1 MKELQQRKTSLNRKG
16 ALGKRLGALFM
27 TFVLLCGQL
36 MVPISPVKAASTST
50 VGGGTFF
57 VDSDNWGGGASNSA
71 ADGDLDVGL
80 KNQNKPGDIY
90 SKYPVEFKIPNVNK
104 LPTKSAQLLIRALD
118 VDEYNAAV
126 TNPGNGEWDRVY
138 FSSSASDIALGSP
151 YTPWKTTSKWRNNIA
166 ASGIAPNGEGYKNE
180 ITQGAYLGTLSGQ
193 DSKWNTSVL
202 NFKPN
207 EFHRIA
213 QGDNYVGITIH
224 HYYQD
229 DRTNA
234 PNTNWQMTV
243 DWAQLIIDGGSR
255 EAAEITQADLKVEQG
270 KVTIDTGFI
279 PKVPGDYSMEVNV
292 IEKSK
297 VGNQEVERNLGI
309 SQKLFPGADTGKT
322 ENWNNI
328 VITDRTIDPSKEYV
342 VNVILF
348 EDRGKG
354 RKEEGHTNAGEAQHV
369 VTFSTHDP
377 LVADIAKSG
386 YRSAP
391 TAFSV
396 DDFKS
401 KYFKINGGAPNGD
414 NLQSVKIVTLPD
426 SVKGQLQLD
435 GIAVTANQL
444 IPVNELNKLTFV
456 PVAAGFDGTVE
467 FLWNGYNGTKFAVD
481 DAKVTVNSSPEVK
494 DIRKVMKAGDAEL
507 PFTKIGDFAPNYI
520 DPGNE
525 PLEKVRIE
533 TLPDS
538 TKGKLVLV
546 PSSGAAVDVVAGQ
559 EIEAA
564 DIDRLKFIPAPDAV
578 GSVDFKWSGSDG
590 LQYPLESKTVTI
602 VINTPPVVGQVNKS
616 GTIGATIDFATTDFS
631 AAPAYTDKDGDLL
644 EKVQLLVP
652 PDLANKGRLKYTSS
666 VTGAVYLNPGSAVTL
681 TAAELGSL
689 QFETSPTLPEGSIVY
704 IPWLGFDGM
713 HPSEQSG
720 SINISYNG
728 IPVAESVT
736 VDADEGQP
744 SVSIVLR
751 GTDRESV
758 TGITYGIATPPKN
771 GVLTVDPSDP
781 TGATW
786 IYTPNAGFT
795 FGQDSF
801 TYVVTDQDGNTSIS
815 PGTVA
820 ITFHKALNGWT
831 GNKQEGDSEPA
842 RAIPNQPL
850 KLSAVSSIAA
860 EGVTATVNGTS
871 VPLTLSNAATWA
883 ADGFKK
889 WESNTYII
897 PANVV
902 GGQHTV
908 TYVATNGAG
917 AVVQTEAADKLADND
932 FKVATSNL
940 TLTADPASIL
950 GDGKSSTVLTAKL
963 QDENGNPI
971 EGVEVEFS
979 APSNTGQFIGGNK
992 AVTNAEGI
1000 AQVTYQSAKITGV
1013 APQEIP
1019 LKAVVNDTK
1028 LGLTAE
1034 KEVKITFMPASIKG
1048 VVTSGDSNKPVAGAS
1063 VRVTLDL
1070 NGDGVIT
1077 PGVDF
1082 DETVRTDQH
1091 GAYSVVVP
1099 KGDVIYDLTV
1109 TQEVMIGGVSTP
1121 VSYKQKAPVGEVT
1134 GAGNQSFDSDRTAT
1148 GIVLFKQPNG
1158 NTSVLAPAVLNKA
1171 SVYLKKQD
1179 GTYVM
1184 HNGAPKAFPLQG
1196 QGVFNADGIAIGE
1209 YELEVR
1215 YEVAPGQSIIVS
1227 RAPGKVTAS
1236 GEMNISTEL
1245 IDPYGTITDAVTNK
1259 IIEGAKVTLQY
1270 ANTPRNIA
1278 KGLVPGQGVKLPAIA
1293 GFAPND
1299 NASPEQLSD
1308 ANGFYAYMVYPE
1320 TDYVL
1325 VVTKSG
1331 YESYTSPVLS
1341 VEWEIVRH
1349 DLKLKPINSGNSS
1362 NGSDNSNNNGGNP
1375 VSPVPT
1381 PDPTTKL
1388 ALQMEIDKNKVKEG
1402 EKSHLTISYKN
1413 ASTSSVS
1420 SAEVRI
1426 TLPEGVVVVD
1436 AAGGVVTGNTIVW
1449 KVSNIASGKG
1459 DSFKPVIQWPQMKA
1473 ADTIFDIHGEFAV
1486 NGNNDS
1492 KAKAVIKVN
1501 VFSDR
1506 FGTLKHPR
1514 YIVGFP
1520 DKEFKPNGYLTRA
1533 ELAAIV
1539 ARLKEPGAVS
1549 NDKLSYTDIRSGHW
1563 ATNSIKI
1570 ATKHGYFS
1578 GYKDNTFRPDAPV
1591 TRGELASVMARFLE
1605 LDVYTPVSHHF
1616 TDSSE
1621 HWSGNTIEALYRGK
1635 FLGGYTDGTF
1645 KPSQHI
1651 NRVEAVTMINRM
1663 LFRGPL
1669 KGLDPL
1675 FPDMPISHWGFG
1687 DVQEATVSHESTRNV
1702 DGSETWKST
1711 LSSPVK

>member
-1 MKELQQRKTSLNRKG
+1 MKELQPRKTSLKRKG
-16 ALGKRLGALFM
+16 AFGKRLGALLM

-36 MVPISPVKAASTST
+36 MVPLTPVNAASTSSIA
-50 VGGGTFF
+50 GGTFF
-57 VDSDNWGGGASNSA
+57 VDSDNWGGGASNAA

-118 VDEYNAAV
+118 VDEYNVAAG
-126 TNPGNGEWDRVY
+126 TNGEWDRVY
-138 FSSSASDIALGSP
+138 FSSNANDISFGKA
-151 YTPWKTTSKWRNNIA
+151 YTVWPKTTKWTNNIA
-166 ASGIAPNGEGYKNE
+166 GSGIAPNGQGYKNE
-180 ITQGAYLGTLSGQ
+180 ITQAAYLGALSGQ
-193 DSKWNTSVL
+193 DTKWNTTVL
-202 NFKPN
+202 NFQPN

-229 DRTNA
+229 MRSDA

-255 EAAEITQADLKVEQG
+255 EAAEITQADLKVERG

-309 SQKLFPGADTGKT
+309 SQKLFPGADAGKT

-348 EDRGKG
+348 EDRGNG
-354 RKEEGHTNAGEAQHV
+354 RKAEGYTNAGEAQHV

-391 TAFSV
+391 TAFSA

-426 SVKGQLQLD
+426 PVKGQLQLD

-481 DAKVTVNSSPEVK
+481 VALVTVNSSPEVK

-507 PFTKIGDFAPNYI
+507 PFTKAGDFAPNYI

-525 PLEKVRIE
+525 PLEKMRIE

-538 TKGKLVLV
+538 TKGKLVIV

-578 GSVDFKWSGSDG
+578 GIVDFKWSGSDG

-666 VTGAVYLNPGSAVTL
+666 VTGAVYLNPGSAVIL

-689 QFETSPTLPEGSIVY
+689 QFETSPTLPDGSTVV

-713 HPSEQSG
+713 HQSEQSG

-736 VDADEGQP
+736 VDADEGQS
-744 SVSIVLR
+744 SVSIVLL

-758 TGITYGIATPPKN
+758 TGITYGIAAPPKN
-771 GVLTVDPSDP
+771 GVLTIDPSDP

-786 IYTPNAGFT
+786 MYTPNAGFT
-795 FGQDSF
+795 YGQDSF
-801 TYVVTDQDGNTSIS
+801 TYIVTDPDGNTSVS

-820 ITFHKALNGWT
+820 ITIHKALNGWT
-831 GNKQEGDSEPA
+831 GDKQEGDSDPA

-850 KLSAVSSIAA
+850 KLSAVSTIAA
-860 EGVTATVNGTS
+860 EGVTAVVDGTS
-871 VPLTLSNAATWA
+871 VSLKLTNAATWA
-883 ADGFKK
+883 VDGYKK
-889 WESNTYII
+889 WESRDYIVPTSLI
-897 PANVV
+897 
-902 GGQHTV
+902 GGLHSV
-908 TYVATNGAG
+908 TYTAVNGIG
-917 AVVQTEAADKLADND
+917 TVIQSEAADKLADNT
-932 FKVATSNL
+932 FKVPSSSL

-963 QDENGNPI
+963 QDESGMPLA
-971 EGVEVEFS
+971 GVEVVFS

-1019 LKAVVNDTK
+1019 LKATVNDTK
-1028 LGLTAE
+1028 LGLAAE
-1034 KEVKITFMPASIKG
+1034 KEIKITFMPASIKG

-1070 NGDGVIT
+1070 NGDGIIT
-1077 PGVDF
+1077 PGADF
-1082 DETVRTDQH
+1082 DETVKTDQH

-1109 TQEVMIGGVSTP
+1109 TQHVMIGGESTP

-1148 GIVLFKQPNG
+1148 GIILFKQSNG
-1158 NTSVLAPAVLNKA
+1158 NTSVLAPEVLNKA

-1184 HNGAPKAFPLQG
+1184 HNGAPKAFQLQG
-1196 QGVFNADGIAIGE
+1196 QGVFHADGIAIGE

-1215 YEVAPGQSIIVS
+1215 YEVVPGQSIIMS
-1227 RAPGKVTAS
+1227 RAPVKVTAS

-1259 IIEGAKVTLQY
+1259 VIEGAKVTLQY
-1270 ANTPRNIA
+1270 ANTRRNIA
-1278 KGLVPGQGVKLPAIA
+1278 KGLVPVEGVKLPAIA

-1299 NASPEQLSD
+1299 NASPVQLSD

-1325 VVTKSG
+1325 LVTKSG

-1349 DLKLKPINSGNSS
+1349 DLQMKPINSGNGS
-1362 NGSDNSNNNGGNP
+1362 NDNNGGNT
-1375 VSPVPT
+1375 VTPVPT

-1402 EKSHLTISYKN
+1402 EKSHLTIHYKN
-1413 ASTSSVS
+1413 VSTSTVS
-1420 SAEVRI
+1420 TAEVRI

-1436 AAGGVVTGNTIVW
+1436 AAGGTVTGNTIVW
-1449 KVSNIASGKG
+1449 KVSNLPGGKS

-1486 NGNNDS
+1486 IGTNDN

-1506 FGTLKHPR
+1506 FGTLEHPR

-1520 DKEFKPNGYLTRA
+1520 DKEFKPYGYLTRA

-1539 ARLKEPGAVS
+1539 ARLTEPGVVS
-1549 NDKLSYTDIRSGHW
+1549 SDTLTYTDIRSGHW

-1591 TRGELASVMARFLE
+1591 TRGELASVMARFLKLE
-1605 LDVYTPVSHHF
+1605 IYPPVSHHF
-1616 TDSSE
+1616 ADTSK
-1621 HWSGNTIEALYRGK
+1621 HWAGNTIEALYSGR

-1645 KPSQHI
+1645 KPTQKI

-1663 LFRGPL
+1663 LYRGPL

-1675 FPDMPISHWGFG
+1675 FPDMPTSHWGFG
-1687 DVQEATVSHESTRNV
+1687 DVQEATVSHESTRNA
-1702 DGSETWKST
+1702 DGSETWKRT
-1711 LSSPVK
+1711 LNSPIK